1 MGEVIYILEALE
13 AIVYSSKDYLI
24 RNLHILNISTNNM
37 TSNPIEGSLPVGRR
51 GQGLGGAAAEEVL
64 VEERRGGRRPR
75 RGQEG
80 PGAGQQPVKARGQGT
95 RPQVQ
100 VMILSTHY
108 SCDVQRGHGC
118 LIKGGFVDLDL
129 VWSFHFILG
138 KVKLLKFDRDGITN

>member
-1 MGEVIYILEALE
+1 
-13 AIVYSSKDYLI
+13 
-24 RNLHILNISTNNM
+24 M

-64 VEERRGGRRPR
+64 VEERRSGGRPR

-80 PGAGQQPVKARGQGT
+80 PGAGQQPVQARGQGT

-118 LIKGGFVDLDL
+118 LIQGGFVDLDL
-129 VWSFHFILG
+129 VFAFYTREG
-138 KVKLLKFDRDGITN
+138 EITEI